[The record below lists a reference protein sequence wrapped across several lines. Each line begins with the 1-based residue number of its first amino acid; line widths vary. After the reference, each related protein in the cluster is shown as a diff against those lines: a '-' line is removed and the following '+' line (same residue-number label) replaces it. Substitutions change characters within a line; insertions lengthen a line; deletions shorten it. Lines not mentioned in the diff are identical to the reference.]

1 MDRTKLHNR
10 SAVLLLTLCLG
21 AAAGLVIWLFLLA
34 MSEGTRLIWELLPR
48 RTGLGWITLP
58 LCALGGLAVGLLHR
72 RYGDYPEEL
81 PAVLGKVKNDR
92 HYDYHSMPAL
102 LLCALLPLVFGAS
115 VGPEAGLTGIIV
127 ALCYWV
133 GDNVSLAKRHAALY
147 SELGEAVTLGHIF
160 HFPLFGILAV
170 EEEGRRDG
178 KPTPLPR
185 PWKLALYG
193 LSTAA
198 SFGAIGL
205 LNRLFHRSGEG
216 FPSFSDLTIQPG
228 DYAALLLYLP
238 VGVLLYLVFR
248 LAEKGAEAG
257 AEKIPVVL
265 RETLCGLAVGAVGLA
280 APAVLFSG
288 EEQMAR
294 LIEDGSGLGPWRLMG
309 VCLLKLVLTAF
320 CLRFGM
326 KGGHFFP
333 MIFACACMGF
343 ALAGLVF
350 PDPSGHTVFAAGVV
364 TAAALGAQIK
374 KPLAVSALALLC
386 FPARMLFWLFLAAA
400 VGGRLAELLE
410 KRGRRS
416 PELADAASPAEA
428 EREAHTAADLSEE
441 IYK

>member
-1 MDRTKLHNR
+1 MDQTKLRNR

-34 MSEGTRLIWELLPR
+34 MSEGTRLIWEILPR
-48 RTGLGWITLP
+48 RTGRNWILLP

-81 PAVLGKVKNDR
+81 PAVLGKVKNEK
-92 HYDYHSMPAL
+92 HYDYRPFPAI

-115 VGPEAGLTGIIV
+115 AGPEAGLTGIIV

-133 GDNVSLAKRHAALY
+133 GDNVSLAKRHAALC
-147 SELGEAVTLGHIF
+147 SELGEAATLGHIF

-170 EEEGRRDG
+170 EEEPGPGG
-178 KPTPLPR
+178 KPAPLPR

-198 SFGAIGL
+198 SFGVIGL
-205 LNRLFHRSGEG
+205 LNRLTHRSSEG
-216 FPSFSDLTIQPG
+216 FPSFSSVSIQPV

-238 VGVLLYLVFR
+238 VGFLLYLVFR
-248 LAEKGAEAG
+248 LAETGAEKGAENV
-257 AEKIPVVL
+257 PVVL
-265 RETLCGLAVGAVGLA
+265 RETICGLVIGAMGLA
-280 APAVLFSG
+280 LPSVLFSG

-294 LIEDGSGLGPWRLMG
+294 LIEDGSGADAWRLIG
-309 VCLLKLVLTAF
+309 LCLLKLVLTAF

-350 PDPSGHTVFAAGVV
+350 SAPAGHEVFAAGMV
-364 TAAALGAQIK
+364 TAAALGAQMK

-386 FPARMLFWLFLAAA
+386 FPPRMLFWLFLAAA

-410 KRGRRS
+410 GGRKRPVSGKS
-416 PELADAASPAEA
+416 
-428 EREAHTAADLSEE
+428 
-441 IYK
+441 